1 MKSAPDDDGDEL
13 TEQLFFSEKS
23 TLKVKSLIFRGNC
36 KEMKYLSRS
45 IVSAVENIISSLQ
58 QKLIGCGLKRWDLE
72 FIIYCSSSIG
82 AVLSSDVAGY
92 PWQNMP
98 RLSEQLRI
106 LAQPATLRDLNN
118 QWSIFSSLA
127 QTPDT
132 QLCWLRDSDHQ
143 NIQFRKIQRKR
154 GTFSQGCLQN
164 CFKSC
169 VWKIFHIIHLNPLQT
184 FVSGLLCLPPRLVFN
199 MFYNWCSINTVTHS
213 RTIRSDPEFWQWWG
227 EAMGR
232 VEDDKIVAH
241 AEDKIQT

>member
-1 MKSAPDDDGDEL
+1 MMAIWWL
-13 TEQLFFSEKS
+13 VEQQQIFTNF
-23 TLKVKSLIFRGNC
+23 LIFYVLLGTPTVSI
-36 KEMKYLSRS
+36 KYLSWS

-106 LAQPATLRDLNN
+106 LARPATLRDLNN

-127 QTPDT
+127 QSPDT

-169 VWKIFHIIHLNPLQT
+169 VEDFPYNSSKSSPNICKWSIVSATQAGIQHVLQLMLNQYSHSLQ
-184 FVSGLLCLPPRLVFN
+184 N
-199 MFYNWCSINTVTHS
+199 NQ
-213 RTIRSDPEFWQWWG
+213 IRSRILTM
-227 EAMGR
+227 MGR
-232 VEDDKIVAH
+232 SHGKSWRWQDSS
-241 AEDKIQT
+241 TCRG